1 MAGAAT
7 EIIMLEK
14 LKIFTIWLIVETSSL
29 ISILEYKLFYQ
40 CICKKKSER
49 RKGRKKRRKEERK
62 RGREGRKEGRGRR
75 KGGRKEKKKGE
86 KGKKNVF
93 NFC

>member
-29 ISILEYKLFYQ
+29 ISILEDKLFYQ

-62 RGREGRKEGRGRR
+62 RGREGRKEG
-75 KGGRKEKKKGE
+75 
-86 KGKKNVF
+86 KNLLCRSECSVADSG
-93 NFC
+93 NNSVS